1 MASLTDF
8 AKPKVSIKKGA
19 FAFKK
24 RRKAIAGKTSGIPM
38 AKKFKVAPV
47 IAEDPDNE

>member
-1 MASLTDF
+1 MANLTDF
-8 AKPKVSIKKGA
+8 AKPKAPIKKGA

-24 RRKAIAGKTSGIPM
+24 RRKAIAGKNTVLPI

-47 IAEDPDNE
+47 VAEDPDNE